1 MAEIDTNKRNRAVKI
16 ASAINSIEGV
26 EIPEEA
32 ENLFKEW
39 VNGKLT
45 DEELTSAMLS
55 MCSKV

>member
-1 MAEIDTNKRNRAVKI
+1 MAEMDKNKRDRAVKI

-32 ENLFKEW
+32 ENLFKKW
-39 VNGKLT
+39 ANGELT